1 MSSSINDTSE
11 IPISQ
16 TLESLLT
23 DIEFEIQDSNIQ
35 DMTAS
40 EVTREETSEVTNIQ
54 EDSNIQEMTANEVTN
69 ETSEVTN
76 IQEESRAGEDALPEH
91 SFISRTIYGKYGK
104 MKGVKRIT
112 WTLIIG
118 PYTFTKNKDYGEY
131 AYFVCNDC

>member
-54 EDSNIQEMTANEVTN
+54 EDSNIQEMTANEVT
-69 ETSEVTN
+69 
-76 IQEESRAGEDALPEH
+76 
-91 SFISRTIYGKYGK
+91 
-104 MKGVKRIT
+104 
-112 WTLIIG
+112 
-118 PYTFTKNKDYGEY
+118 
-131 AYFVCNDC
+131 

>member
-54 EDSNIQEMTANEVTN
+54 E
-69 ETSEVTN
+69 
-76 IQEESRAGEDALPEH
+76 ESRAGEDALPEH
-91 SFISRTIYGKYGK
+91 SFISRT
-104 MKGVKRIT
+104 VV
-112 WTLIIG
+112 
-118 PYTFTKNKDYGEY
+118 EY
-131 AYFVCNDC
+131 Q

>member
-40 EVTREETSEVTNIQ
+40 EVTREETSEVTNI
-54 EDSNIQEMTANEVTN
+54 
-69 ETSEVTN
+69 
-76 IQEESRAGEDALPEH
+76 
-91 SFISRTIYGKYGK
+91 
-104 MKGVKRIT
+104 
-112 WTLIIG
+112 
-118 PYTFTKNKDYGEY
+118 
-131 AYFVCNDC
+131 

>member
-54 EDSNIQEMTANEVTN
+54 EDSNIQERPFVYKA
-69 ETSEVTN
+69 
-76 IQEESRAGEDALPEH
+76 
-91 SFISRTIYGKYGK
+91 SF
-104 MKGVKRIT
+104 
-112 WTLIIG
+112 
-118 PYTFTKNKDYGEY
+118 
-131 AYFVCNDC
+131 